1 MGTTTSQEINEAYQ
15 QAQTGCVIVKR
26 KTLGYIWSHGRDRL
40 DLLHRLSTNDLL
52 GMSANEVKSTVLT
65 NPIGRTVD
73 YLIVLN
79 VENKSLIIT
88 SPGKSDIVFQ
98 WIIKYIFFQDDV
110 TLKFP
115 DESLIQTGLYGP
127 KAHEVVAKITP
138 DFSSLSHNQSFTI
151 NDSAWIMRV
160 PPPGGIGYEIVSD
173 ATTTQELVERAK
185 TAGAV
190 KSPSS
195 LYELLRIEAGLPGA
209 GLEIDTSYIPL
220 EIGLRDAVSFT
231 KGCYTGQEIIARL
244 DSRGKLAKTLVGLRS
259 SDKIPI
265 GASLQ
270 APNKSYGIVT
280 SSTYSP
286 KLGWIGLGLVK
297 PTVCE
302 PGTTLSVTKDNISGS
317 ASISA
322 LPFQS
327 SLSV

>member
-1 MGTTTSQEINEAYQ
+1 MGTKISQELNEAYQ
-15 QAQTGCVIVKR
+15 YAQTGCVIVKR
-26 KTLGYIWSHGRDRL
+26 KALGYIWSHGRDRL

-52 GMSANEVKSTVLT
+52 GMSTNEVKSTVLT

-88 SPGKSDIVFQ
+88 SPGKSNVVFQ
-98 WIIKYIFFQDDV
+98 WIMKYIFFQDDV
-110 TLKFP
+110 TLSLP
-115 DESLIQTGLYGP
+115 EESMVQTGLYGS
-127 KAHEVVAKITP
+127 KAKEVVATIAP
-138 DFSSLSHNQSFTI
+138 EFSTLSPNQLLAVNKNT
-151 NDSAWIMRV
+151 WIIRV
-160 PPPGGIGYEIVSD
+160 PPPLGIGYEIVSD
-173 ATTTQELVERAK
+173 ATTTQELIQRAK
-185 TAGAV
+185 NAGAV
-190 KSPSS
+190 NAPSS
-195 LYELLRIEAGLPGA
+195 LYEILRIEAGLPGA
-209 GLEIDTSYIPL
+209 GQEIDTSYIPL

-259 SDKIPI
+259 SDKLPV
-265 GASLQ
+265 GALLQ
-270 APNKSYGIVT
+270 APNESNGVIT

-297 PTVCE
+297 PTVCD
-302 PGTTLSVTKDNISGS
+302 PGTKLSVTKDAVLGS

-327 SLSV
+327 HLPT